1 MSESE
6 PGMGGC
12 LESTVAI
19 RLFSRFKASWFVRS
33 SVGSIG
39 VIESLSDSGSES
51 GSNVFVGLN
60 D

>member
-1 MSESE
+1 MSASESE
-6 PGMGGC
+6 MGGC
-12 LESTVAI
+12 LDSTMAI
-19 RLFSRFKASWFVRS
+19 RLFSRLRASWFVRS

-51 GSNVFVGLN
+51 GSYVLDGLN